1 MVSLLTFITFEVRIM
16 NPTHEIVICL
26 GSSCFSRGNK
36 KTVHAISEFLKS
48 HSLEDKVY
56 FHGAHCFDH
65 CEKGPVM
72 KIDNEIYEHV
82 TQEKVVAI
90 LEEYF
95 AG

>member
-1 MVSLLTFITFEVRIM
+1 M
-16 NPTHEIVICL
+16 NSTHEIVICL

-36 KTVHAISEFLKS
+36 KTLHAISEFLKS

-72 KIDNEIYEHV
+72 KINDEIYEHM
-82 TQEKVVAI
+82 TREKAIAI

-95 AG
+95 SGK